1 MPNCPTPS
9 VIKTLTGASLAMT
22 LMLSGC
28 KSSGTPETPAAQPA
42 APVAQPAPAEPA
54 PVEPPAAAAPKP
66 AETATAK
73 AAAPKPAEDDED
85 DWE

>member
-1 MPNCPTPS
+1 LFNELYLFDHPALP
-9 VIKTLTGASLAMT
+9 V
-22 LMLSGC
+22 
-28 KSSGTPETPAAQPA
+28 ETP
-42 APVAQPAPAEPA
+42 
-54 PVEPPAAAAPKP
+54 AAAPKP